1 MSAAYRY
8 PMPEGHIVWTHRLD
22 ALSLALTLL
31 ACTAGCGF
39 IGSYHP
45 DPPCLGRWGGCTGGP
60 EPKTY
65 EVVVM
70 PPVDSIR
77 VGQEIELRVKK
88 LPPKN
93 DPNYGTGVYWTSSD
107 TSVATVD
114 SGLVHGTARVRAKSV
129 GAAVILATVAGWVGH
144 ASIVVVPK
152 D

>member
-1 MSAAYRY
+1 
-8 PMPEGHIVWTHRLD
+8 
-22 ALSLALTLL
+22 
-31 ACTAGCGF
+31 
-39 IGSYHP
+39 
-45 DPPCLGRWGGCTGGP
+45 
-60 EPKTY
+60 
-65 EVVVM
+65 M